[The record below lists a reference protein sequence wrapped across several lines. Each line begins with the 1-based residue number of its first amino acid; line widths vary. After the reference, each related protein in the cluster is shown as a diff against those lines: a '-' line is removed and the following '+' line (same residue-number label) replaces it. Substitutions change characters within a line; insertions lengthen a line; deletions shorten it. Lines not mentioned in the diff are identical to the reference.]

1 MSDLRKSRVR
11 IWTTLGLG
19 VALAAGGFT
28 LVSAQQQIDPSLY
41 AGLTWRLIGPF
52 RAGRVNAVTGVPG
65 RPTHFYFGS
74 VGGGVWKTTNAGRTW
89 APVFDS
95 QPIGSIGAIGVAP
108 SKPDVVYVGT
118 GEADMRSQNSFGNGM
133 YKSTDAGQTWTHI
146 GLDDTRQIGR
156 VIVDPKDP
164 NVVFVAALG
173 HIYGPNPDRGVFRS
187 RDGGATWEK
196 VLYKNE
202 NVGAIDLQFDPK
214 NPKIVYAALWNT
226 RRPPWS
232 IYPPSYG
239 PGGGVFKSTDG
250 GTTWKPLTAGLPTE
264 GLGRIGLAVAPTNGR
279 RIYAIVDAK
288 EGGLY
293 RSDDAGATWTKVSG
307 DQRIWGRGWY
317 FCKLAVDPSN
327 PDRVYVLDTSTYRS
341 DDGGKSWTAIKGAP
355 GGDDYQGIWI
365 YPTDPD
371 RLIIASDQGAIV
383 SVDGART
390 WSSWY
395 NQPTAQIYHVAAD
408 SRFPYWAT
416 GAQQDS
422 GAVAVASQSHY
433 AEISERDWG
442 PTCAG
447 GEAGYTAPDPLHPD
461 ILFGGTVTRCN
472 VVTGET
478 VNVSPERDLPEPARH
493 TWTLPLV
500 FSEADPHV
508 LFFSDQFLFRTDNGG
523 DSWTRISPDLTRE
536 DPGVPP
542 NLDEATAADAPKG
555 TRRGVIYTIA
565 PSPLRVQTIWAGT
578 DDGLIHLTMDEGKT
592 WQDVTPPALT
602 PWSKVVDDGG
612 VALRRARGLRRRG
625 PAPPHRQRAPH
636 LPHPR
641 RRQDLAGHHERAGS
655 RRLRADDQ
663 GGPRAARP
671 AVRRHR
677 ARRLRLVR
685 RRRPLAVAAAQP
697 ARGVDARSGR
707 ARRRPHRGDAR
718 PRLLGAGRHRAAAPD
733 RPTRWRAADV
743 HVFRPAPAIAT
754 PPPNEGG
761 TPQPRDE
768 PFAENPPYGAYID
781 YYLKA
786 DAAGPVTLDILDPA
800 GEVIR
805 SYSSDEHPAPVN
817 PDTLNIP
824 AFWRPTP
831 RRAVGGGRHAP
842 LGLGP
847 AADRATAARRA
858 RRRLLP
864 RCARRRAGHLHGEAD
879 RGRPQL
885 HAADRRQ
892 ARPARVRHRSA
903 GLQPGPAGTPYGSS
917 VIVEALMPRRSRSGG
932 LYRVHPAVA
941 KAAAVIEVLPKKT
954 GRSIEEWAH
963 LVARGGPAGAD
974 ARRAWLEREHGL
986 GAQAAA
992 IIVDRAEGRGA
1003 EETDRAAYLMAA
1015 AEYIEQMYAGDKAA
1029 LRPAHDALVDLA
1041 LSLGDDVKI
1050 CPCPT
1055 VVPVYRQN
1063 LIARIEPVTAT
1074 RIDLGLA
1081 LKNAPGA
1088 PPDRFEPTGGLEKG
1102 ERITH
1107 RIPLS
1112 SMDEVDEQVAAWL
1125 KIAYDLNA

>member
-1 MSDLRKSRVR
+1 MSDLRKSRMR

-19 VALAAGGFT
+19 VALAAGGLT

-41 AGLTWRLIGPF
+41 AGLSWRLIGPF

-65 RPTHFYFGS
+65 QPTVFYFGS

-95 QPIGSIGAIGVAP
+95 QPVASIGAIGVAP

-133 YKSTDAGQTWTHI
+133 YKSTDAGRTWTHL

-173 HIYGPNPDRGVFRS
+173 HIYGPNADRGVYRS

-202 NVGAIDLQFDPK
+202 NVGAIDLQFDPR
-214 NPKIVYAALWNT
+214 NSKIVYAALWNT

-239 PGGGVFKSTDG
+239 PGGGIFKSTDG
-250 GTTWKPLTAGLPTE
+250 GTTWKALTAGLPTE
-264 GLGRIGLAVAPTNGR
+264 GLGRIGIAVAPTNGK
-279 RIYAIVDAK
+279 RIYAIIDAK

-293 RSDDAGATWTKVSG
+293 RSEDAGATWTRVSS

-317 FCKLAVDPSN
+317 FCKLAVDPAN
-327 PDRVYVLDTSTYRS
+327 PDRVYVLNTSTYRS
-341 DDGGKSWTAIKGAP
+341 DDGGRRWTAIKGAP

-383 SVDGART
+383 SVDGAGT

-395 NQPTAQIYHVAAD
+395 NQPTAQLYHVAAD
-408 SRFPYWAT
+408 YRFPYWAT

-422 GAVAVASQSHY
+422 GAVGVATRSHF
-433 AEISERDWG
+433 AEISERDWS

-500 FSEADPHV
+500 FSKADPHV
-508 LFFSDQFLFRTDNGG
+508 LFFSDQFLFKTDDGG
-523 DSWTRISPDLTRE
+523 DSWDRISPDLTRE

-542 NLDEATAADAPKG
+542 NLDEATAADAPHGK
-555 TRRGVIYTIA
+555 RRGVIYTIA
-565 PSPLRVQTIWAGT
+565 PSPLRVQTIWVGT
-578 DDGLIHLTMDEGKT
+578 DDGLIHLTTDEGKT

-602 PWSKVVDDGG
+602 PWSKVVMMGASHFDVHEAFAAVDRHRLEDYTPYIYRTRDDGKTWQAITTGLPAG
-612 VALRRARGLRRRG
+612 VYVQTVKEDPERRGLLFAGTELGVYVSFDAGDRWQSLQLNL
-625 PAPPHRQRAPH
+625 PPVSMR
-636 LPHPR
+636 
-641 RRQDLAGHHERAGS
+641 DL
-655 RRLRADDQ
+655 
-663 GGPRAARP
+663 
-671 AVRRHR
+671 
-677 ARRLRLVR
+677 
-685 RRRPLAVAAAQP
+685 
-697 ARGVDARSGR
+697 
-707 ARRRPHRGDAR
+707 
-718 PRLLGAGRHRAAAPD
+718 
-733 RPTRWRAADV
+733 DV
-743 HVFRPAPAIAT
+743 HGDDLLVATHGRGFWVLDDIAPLRQITDEVARASVHLFRPADAIAT

-786 DAAGPVTLDILDPA
+786 DVAGPVTLDILDPA

-805 SYSSDEHPAPVN
+805 SYSSADHPAPVD

-831 RRAVGGGRHAP
+831 DV
-842 LGLGP
+842 L
-847 AADRATAARRA
+847 
-858 RRRLLP
+858 
-864 RCARRRAGHLHGEAD
+864 
-879 RGRPQL
+879 
-885 HAADRRQ
+885 
-892 ARPARVRHRSA
+892 S
-903 GLQPGPAGTPYGSS
+903 
-917 VIVEALMPRRSRSGG
+917 
-932 LYRVHPAVA
+932 A
-941 KAAAVIEVLPKKT
+941 KAGMHRWIWDLRPTAPP
-954 GRSIEEWAH
+954 R
-963 LVARGGPAGAD
+963 RGGPG
-974 ARRAWLEREHGL
+974 G
-986 GAQAAA
+986 G
-992 IIVDRAEGRGA
+992 GGFFRGA
-1003 EETDRAAYLMAA
+1003 
-1015 AEYIEQMYAGDKAA
+1015 
-1029 LRPAHDALVDLA
+1029 PV
-1041 LSLGDDVKI
+1041 
-1050 CPCPT
+1050 
-1055 VVPVYRQN
+1055 VVPGTYT
-1063 LIARIEPVTAT
+1063 ARLTV
-1074 RIDLGLA
+1074 
-1081 LKNAPGA
+1081 
-1088 PPDRFEPTGGLEKG
+1088 GGQRYTQPIVV
-1102 ERITH
+1102 ERDP
-1107 RIPLS
+1107 RG
-1112 SMDEVDEQVAAWL
+1112 
-1125 KIAYDLNA
+1125 